1 MLTLD
6 EKLRRIDHNFLEAKD
21 MERAAPFKS
30 LEQRMLKYKQ
40 ECELRYQTDLQNEIR
55 RLKEFEVSRI
65 RIEEAAKYRDK
76 MEAFRQ
82 EMENLH
88 LDKVR
93 ELKQREENAMDR
105 IRSRE
110 VEVEKSAF
118 EHRQTV
124 LKTEENMR
132 YRESDVKKTVEM
144 ELLVVKGE
152 KDRMSQ
158 TIHDYE

>member
-1 MLTLD
+1 MLSLD
-6 EKLRRIDHNFLEAKD
+6 EKLRKIDQNFLEAKD
-21 MERAAPFKS
+21 IERAAPYKS

-40 ECELRYQTDLQNEIR
+40 ECEARFQNDLQTEIR

-93 ELKQREENAMDR
+93 ELKQREENAMER

-110 VEVEKSAF
+110 AELEKSAYT
-118 EHRQTV
+118 HRQHV
-124 LKTEENMR
+124 LKEEENMR
-132 YRESDVKKTVEM
+132 YREDNVKKTVEM
-144 ELLVVKGE
+144 ELYVVKSE
-152 KDRMSQ
+152 KERMAQ
-158 TIHDYE
+158 AI